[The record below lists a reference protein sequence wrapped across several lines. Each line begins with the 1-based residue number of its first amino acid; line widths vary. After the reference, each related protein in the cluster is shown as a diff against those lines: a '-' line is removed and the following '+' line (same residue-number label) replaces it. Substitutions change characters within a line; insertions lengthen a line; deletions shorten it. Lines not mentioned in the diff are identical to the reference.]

1 MKYEEC
7 ISAKSTDWPNE
18 VRRLMSEGKAF
29 VVVGFGF
36 SFDNDTC
43 RALASEFDYLYT
55 FDPKSGDPN
64 EGRAFFRRRDSN

>member
-1 MKYEEC
+1 
-7 ISAKSTDWPNE
+7 
-18 VRRLMSEGKAF
+18 MSEGKAF
-29 VVVGFGF
+29 AVVGFGF

-64 EGRAFFRRRDSN
+64 EGRAFFSRRDSN